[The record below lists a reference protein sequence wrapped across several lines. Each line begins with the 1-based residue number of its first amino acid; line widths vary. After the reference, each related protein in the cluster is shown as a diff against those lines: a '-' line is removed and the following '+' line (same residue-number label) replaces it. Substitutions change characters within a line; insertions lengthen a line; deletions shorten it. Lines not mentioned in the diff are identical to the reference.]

1 MTREEKSVAI
11 QQLKDKFSESQFFYI
26 TDSSTLTVEQINQFR
41 RLCFDRGIEMQVVKN
56 TLAQKALESIEKN
69 GEYKSVYAALV
80 GPTSI
85 LFTQNAK
92 SPAELLDEFRKKNE
106 KPTLKAA
113 YIDTDVYS
121 GDDQIKVLLK
131 LKSKEDLIGEV
142 IMLLQSPIS
151 RVIGALQSGGN
162 TIGGLVKTLQ
172 ERAESNS

>member
-1 MTREEKSVAI
+1 MTREEKTAAI

-26 TDSSTLTVEQINQFR
+26 TDSSTLTVEQVNKFR
-41 RLCFDRGIEMQVVKN
+41 RLCFDKGIEMQVVKN
-56 TLAQKALESIEKN
+56 TLAKKALQSIEKD
-69 GEYKSVYAALV
+69 GEFAPLYPALE
-80 GPTSI
+80 GPSAI

-92 SPAELLDEFRKKNE
+92 SPAELLDEFRKTNDR
-106 KPTLKAA
+106 PLLKAA
-113 YIDTDVYS
+113 YIDSDIYS
-121 GDDQIKVLLK
+121 GDEQIKVLVK

-151 RVIGALQSGGN
+151 RVVSALQSGGN